1 MGLKVKVDKRSVEEE
16 INKELAEFGLAFD
29 FPTDDEIAKSV
40 DTKKKNIKKENK
52 KETKKK

>member
-29 FPTDDEIAKSV
+29 FPTDEEIAKSV
-40 DTKKKNIKKENK
+40 DTKKKNVKKEDK

>member
-16 INKELAEFGLAFD
+16 INKELAEFGLCFD
-29 FPTDDEIAKSV
+29 FPTDEEIAKSV

>member
-40 DTKKKNIKKENK
+40 DTKKKNVKKENK

>member
-16 INKELAEFGLAFD
+16 INKELAEFGLSFD

-40 DTKKKNIKKENK
+40 DTKKKNVKKENK

>member
-16 INKELAEFGLAFD
+16 INKELADFGLYFE
-29 FPTDDEIAKSV
+29 FPTDEEIEQSIDKR
-40 DTKKKNIKKENK
+40 KKDNRKEDK

>member
-40 DTKKKNIKKENK
+40 DIKKKNVKKENK

>member
-29 FPTDDEIAKSV
+29 FPTDEEIAKSV

>member
-1 MGLKVKVDKRSVEEE
+1 MGLKVKVDKRLVEEE

-29 FPTDDEIAKSV
+29 FPTDEEISKSV
-40 DTKKKNIKKENK
+40 DSKKKKDKKEDK

>member
-40 DTKKKNIKKENK
+40 DTKKKSVKKENK

>member
-16 INKELAEFGLAFD
+16 INKELAEFGLYFD
-29 FPTDDEIAKSV
+29 FPTDEEIEKSV
-40 DTKKKNIKKENK
+40 DKKKKETKKEDK